1 MNKIYN
7 PERSQWK
14 TVLKRPT
21 QSVSEVEDI
30 VSAVFS
36 EIKAGG
42 DTVVS
47 NYTKKFDGVDLQDA
61 LVSSKEIED
70 SIKLISNDFYEECLC
85 LIKRNKAKICPIL

>member
-7 PERSQWK
+7 PERAQWK

-21 QSVSEVEDI
+21 QSVSDIEDI
-30 VSAVFS
+30 VNSVFR

-47 NYTKKFDGVDLQDA
+47 SYTKKFDGVVLKDA
-61 LVSSKEIED
+61 LVPSVEIEE
-70 SIKLISNDFYEECLC
+70 SNKLISSDL
-85 LIKRNKAKICPIL
+85 KAAIQQAKNNIEKFH